1 MKKVMTI
8 VMAAMLF
15 ALVVAPVASNG
26 SATEMMRVLDPGGGR
41 R

>member
-1 MKKVMTI
+1 MTI

-26 SATEMMRVLDPGGGR
+26 GVAEMLRVMDPGGGR
-41 R
+41 